1 MQTVRDLIAALEPH
15 LSGAF
20 LGIRLYDVAISFA
33 ILLVTLLVRR
43 IVTGIA
49 LRRLHALA
57 ERTRI
62 TWDEDLVMAVR
73 PPLRALILVYGIWLA
88 VLALVRPLE
97 LLAVEAAL
105 ATFGRVALLVIGAW
119 LSFRLVNVFDQVL
132 HVRGHDPDDWVE
144 PSIVPL
150 AINAVRL
157 LVYILFG
164 IVIAQNLGYSVAGV
178 VASLGLGGAALALAS
193 QDTLSNLFGSFMII
207 VDKPFVVGDWIK
219 GSSFEGV
226 VEQVGF
232 RSTRI
237 RTFGK
242 TVENIPNNLLANV
255 KVENMDRRKD
265 PGLNVRRIKMTVGV
279 TYATSAEQMEAV
291 LEGIREILRA
301 DPGVAQDQTILVRF
315 TDFGES
321 ALDIFLYYFSN
332 SADWD
337 YYLSVRERVN
347 LKIMRMLETMGLEI
361 AFPSRS
367 LYIESLPPGLESREE
382 GADHS

>member
-1 MQTVRDLIAALEPH
+1 VVQALRDLIDALAPH
-15 LSGAF
+15 LSGTF
-20 LGIRLYDVAISFA
+20 LGIRLYDVAISFS
-33 ILLVTLLVRR
+33 ILLVTLLARR
-43 IVTGIA
+43 LVTGIV
-49 LRRLHALA
+49 LRRLHGLA
-57 ERTRI
+57 ERTHI
-62 TWDEDLVMAVR
+62 TWDEDLITAVR
-73 PPLRALILVYGIWLA
+73 PPLRALILVYGMWLA

-97 LLAVEAAL
+97 LLQVEAAL
-105 ATFGRVALLVIGAW
+105 ATFGRVALLVVGAW
-119 LSFRLVNVFDQVL
+119 LSFRLVNVFDRVL

-164 IVIAQNLGYSVAGV
+164 LVIAQNLGYSVAGI

-301 DPGVAQDQTILVRF
+301 DPGVAQEQTILVRF

-367 LYIESLPPGLESREE
+367 LYIESLPPGLESL
-382 GADHS
+382 DHV